1 MALKRPK
8 QTMTKFVKSALEK
21 EGLKV
26 AYDERP
32 PYQRNDYLWWINDAV
47 KDETKQRRLNNMLS
61 ELKQGHGY
69 MGMAWRQ
76 K

>member
-1 MALKRPK
+1 
-8 QTMTKFVKSALEK
+8 MTEIVKSALEK
-21 EGLKV
+21 EGLEV

-47 KDETKQRRLNNMLS
+47 KDETKQRRLNKMLA
-61 ELKQGHGY
+61 ELKLGHGY
-69 MGMAWRQ
+69 MGMAWKQ